1 MLRNRFYL
9 TIALSFALISPL
21 LLPAQQQIKVH
32 VKVPDCGAQ
41 MHLYQFDGFKFQKV
55 KTADLK
61 DELFTFTL
69 PYGEP
74 DFFHVGPNARSTFPV
89 ILGKEDGM
97 EIHGECRNLRNSR
110 TIGSPMNRA
119 YGQVKAKVNEF
130 KNTTS
135 QYLRRFRRAT
145 TNKDE
150 GQIQV
155 VTKQLADLDKAK
167 LAYMDSLKKVNPYLG
182 SVVALNT
189 YVSYQNNG
197 GDYKHEIP
205 YFAERYFHFVD
216 YNNSDYNNLP
226 WVYEGFKS
234 YANTLSSLGLPA
246 AEHQKMIETALD
258 KWPAA
263 SGAQRLAFAGVLNVL
278 KQKNHPNYLHF
289 ANRFMES
296 FQASD
301 PATTGALAK
310 ELERAKQLMVGG
322 EAPNFTQK
330 TPDDQDISLHD
341 LRGKVVLVDFWA
353 SWCGPCRRE
362 NPHVVGLYNRY
373 KEAGFEILG
382 VSLDRK
388 RDAWLAA
395 IEKDGLEWLHV
406 SDLKGWSNTV
416 AKSFGVS
423 SIPHTILLDRE
434 GKILARGLRGEALK
448 RKLEELFPED
458 AKGDR

>member
-9 TIALSFALISPL
+9 TITLCFALISPL
-21 LLPAQQQIKVH
+21 FIQAQQQIKVH
-32 VKVPDCGAQ
+32 VKVPDCGSQ
-41 MHLYQFDGFKFQKV
+41 MYLYQFDGFKFQQV
-55 KTADLK
+55 KTAKLE

-119 YGQVKAKVNEF
+119 YGQVKAQVSKF
-130 KNTTS
+130 KNSTS
-135 QYLRRFRRAT
+135 QYLRRYRRAN

-150 GQIQV
+150 GQLKV

-167 LAYMDSLKKVNPYLG
+167 LAYKDSLEKVNPYLG
-182 SVVALNT
+182 SVVAINT
-189 YVSYQNNG
+189 YVSFQNNG
-197 GDYKHEIP
+197 QDYKHEIP
-205 YFAERYFHFVD
+205 YFAERYFNFVNYSD
-216 YNNSDYNNLP
+216 PNYNHLP
-226 WVYEGFKS
+226 WVYEGFKA

-246 AEHQKMIETALD
+246 EEHKKMIETALD

-263 SGAQRLAFAGVLNVL
+263 SGAQKLAFGGVLNVL
-278 KQKNHPNYLHF
+278 KQKNHPNYLYF
-289 ANRFMES
+289 ANNFLDR
-296 FQASD
+296 FQATD

-330 TPDDQDISLHD
+330 TPDNEDISLHD

-373 KEAGFEILG
+373 KADGFEILG

-406 SDLKGWSNTV
+406 SDLKGWSNAV

-423 SIPHTILLDRE
+423 SIPHTVLLDRE
-434 GKILARGLRGEALK
+434 GKIIARGLRGEALK
-448 RKLEELFPED
+448 RKLEALFPEA